1 MSLLV
6 LFQAQAAPPP
16 PDTIPLRTLLGV
28 GATFLLLIAEVF
40 A

>member
-1 MSLLV
+1 MILLF
-6 LFQAQAAPPP
+6 FQGAEPPP
-16 PDTIPLRTLLGV
+16 SSTPLRALLGV